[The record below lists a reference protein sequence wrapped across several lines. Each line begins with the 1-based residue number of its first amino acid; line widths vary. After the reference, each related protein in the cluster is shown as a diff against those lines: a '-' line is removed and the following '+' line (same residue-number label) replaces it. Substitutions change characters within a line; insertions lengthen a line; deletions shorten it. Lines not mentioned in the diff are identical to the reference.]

1 MRIFRWG
8 LFAFNLIA
16 VMVLLFFING
26 KNTLLFA
33 ALITMS
39 GMFLLCFFFNKLK
52 SKMFGKAT
60 ALLNLLAG
68 LLSFLLLG
76 AMIFPSLLGDNCPF
90 ADVRSDKNLFILL
103 FVCLL
108 SWGILFISN
117 AVFLYIPDKKDTLS
131 QQEEAESS
139 RE

>member
-1 MRIFRWG
+1 MRIFKWG

-16 VMVLLFFING
+16 VMVLL
-26 KNTLLFA
+26 
-33 ALITMS
+33 
-39 GMFLLCFFFNKLK
+39 FFNKLK

-76 AMIFPSLLGDNCPF
+76 AMIFPSLLAENCPF

-117 AVFLYIPDKKDTLS
+117 AVFLYIPDKKDIIS
-131 QQEEAESS
+131 QREEAESP